1 MTGGKKELTQPPN
14 RPGGKKLTA
23 GDWELIKPFWLRT
36 GKGKGSKPPVDW
48 AIADSATGL
57 TRFVLT
63 PSVGERSI
71 ILLWIPK
78 YIYISLMLSLV
89 FLPSSYLSSHPSSL
103 PTSYPLLTLILPIPH
118 PIATSTFSRAHCSRL
133 GSGGSSRSSPDSLAG
148 SPLTPLPLVG
158 EYIPL

>member
-63 PSVGERSI
+63 PSVGERSNP
-71 ILLWIPK
+71 LWIPK
-78 YIYISLMLSLV
+78 YIYIYIPHVIPRLLTL
-89 FLPSSYLSSHPSSL
+89 FLPLISPLFLPLSSHPS
-103 PTSYPLLTLILPIPH
+103 TYPHLTHPSPYLYLYLYLL
-118 PIATSTFSRAHCSRL
+118 
-133 GSGGSSRSSPDSLAG
+133 
-148 SPLTPLPLVG
+148 
-158 EYIPL
+158 